1 MKSKKEEMKEKIK
14 QSWKRFRLA
23 WLVLLTGLGF
33 LSFRSIEDNYFEIS
47 RNLDIFTTALRE
59 LTVYY
64 VDPIDPEQ
72 MMNEGIYAMLES
84 LDPYTT
90 FIPEEEAEDYRFM
103 TTGQYGGIGAL
114 IGQRNDEVI
123 ITDPY
128 EGFPA
133 QKTGL
138 MAGDVIQSI
147 DGKSV
152 KGKKYDEVSRM
163 LKGQPGTPLQIV
175 VKREGEE
182 QSISKSL
189 VREEIQI
196 KNVAYSGVVENDIGY
211 IRLTGFTD
219 LAGAEVKSAVED
231 LIRNKKVKGIILDLR
246 GNPGGLLHEAINVT
260 NVFVDKGQEIVS
272 TRGKVKEWEKTY
284 RTMNPAVDSRIPL
297 AVLVNSGAA
306 SASEIVSGSLQ
317 DLDRAIVIG
326 QRTFGKGLVQTT
338 RPLNYNTQL
347 KITTAKYYIPSG
359 RCIQAV
365 DYANRNPDGSVG
377 KVPDSLIH
385 EFKTRKGRKV
395 YDGGGINP
403 DYSTEVKYL
412 SSVGQ
417 ALVSN
422 YLVFDYATQFRLKN
436 PDIGNAVTFRL
447 SEEQYAD
454 FVKYAMARNYEYKT
468 ETMRRLEDLK
478 EKAQKEKYFD
488 HIRPQYEA
496 VLIGLS
502 GDKQR
507 DLDLNKS
514 EIRELLENEI
524 VSRYYYQKGRL
535 EAGMNE
541 DEDIQLAVKALHD
554 PALYQ
559 AIFNRSYKP

>member
-1 MKSKKEEMKEKIK
+1 MKEKIK
-14 QSWKRFRLA
+14 QSWKRFRLG
-23 WLVLLTGLGF
+23 WLVLLSGLGF
-33 LSFRSIEDNYFEIS
+33 ISFRSIEDNYFEIS

-72 MMNEGIYAMLES
+72 MVNEGIYAMLES

-133 QKTGL
+133 QKAGL
-138 MAGDVIQSI
+138 MAGDVIRSI

-175 VKREGEE
+175 VMREGNE
-182 QSISKSL
+182 QAISKSL

-219 LAGAEVKSAVED
+219 LAGAEVKTAVEE

-260 NVFVDKGQEIVS
+260 NVFVEKGQEIVS
-272 TRGKVKEWEKTY
+272 TRGKVKEWEKAY
-284 RTMNPAVDSRIPL
+284 KTMNPAVDSRIPL

-365 DYANRNPDGSVG
+365 DYAHRNPDGSVG
-377 KVPDSLIH
+377 KVPDSLIN

-422 YLVFDYATQFRLKN
+422 YLVFDYATQFRIKN
-436 PDIGNAVTFRL
+436 PVIGNALTFHL
-447 SEEQYAD
+447 SEEQYGD
-454 FVKYAMARNYEYKT
+454 FVKYAMARDYEYKT
-468 ETMRRLEDLK
+468 ETMRRLEELK
-478 EKAQKEKYFD
+478 EKAEKEKYFE
-488 HIRPQYEA
+488 HIRPQYDA
-496 VLIGLS
+496 VMKGLS

-507 DLDLNKS
+507 DLELNKT

-535 EAGMNE
+535 EAGISE

-554 PALYQ
+554 PAVYQ
-559 AIFNRSYKP
+559 SILNRSYKP

>member
-1 MKSKKEEMKEKIK
+1 MKEKIK
-14 QSWKRFRLA
+14 QSWKRFRLG
-23 WLVLLTGLGF
+23 WLVLLSGLGF
-33 LSFRSIEDNYFEIS
+33 ISFRSIEDNYFEIS

-72 MMNEGIYAMLES
+72 MVNEGIYAMLES

-133 QKTGL
+133 QKAGL
-138 MAGDVIQSI
+138 MAGDVIRSI

-175 VKREGEE
+175 VMREGNE
-182 QSISKSL
+182 QAISKSL

-219 LAGAEVKSAVED
+219 LAGAEVKSAVEE
-231 LIRNKKVKGIILDLR
+231 LIRNRKVKGIILDLR

-297 AVLVNSGAA
+297 TVLVNSGAA

-365 DYANRNPDGSVG
+365 DYAHRNPDGSVG
-377 KVPDSLIH
+377 KVPDSLIN

-422 YLVFDYATQFRLKN
+422 YLVFDYATQFRIKN
-436 PDIGNAVTFRL
+436 PVIGNALTFHL
-447 SEEQYAD
+447 SEEQYGD
-454 FVKYAMARNYEYKT
+454 FVKYAMARDYEYKT
-468 ETMRRLEDLK
+468 ETMRRLEELK
-478 EKAQKEKYFD
+478 EKAEKEKYFE
-488 HIRPQYEA
+488 HIRPQYDA
-496 VLIGLS
+496 VMKGLS

-507 DLDLNKS
+507 DLELNKT

-535 EAGMNE
+535 EAGISE

-554 PALYQ
+554 PAVYQ
-559 AIFNRSYKP
+559 SILNRSYKP

>member
-1 MKSKKEEMKEKIK
+1 MKEKIK
-14 QSWKRFRLA
+14 QSWKRFRLG
-23 WLVLLTGLGF
+23 WLVLLSGLGF
-33 LSFRSIEDNYFEIS
+33 ISFRSIEDNYFEIS

-72 MMNEGIYAMLES
+72 MVNEGIYAMLES

-133 QKTGL
+133 QKAGL
-138 MAGDVIQSI
+138 MAGDVIRSI

-175 VKREGEE
+175 VIREGEE
-182 QSISKSL
+182 QAISKSL

-219 LAGAEVKSAVED
+219 LAGAEVKTAVEE

-297 AVLVNSGAA
+297 TVLVNSGAA

-365 DYANRNPDGSVG
+365 DYAHRNPDGSVG
-377 KVPDSLIH
+377 KVPDSLIN

-422 YLVFDYATQFRLKN
+422 YLVFDYATQFRIKN
-436 PDIGNAVTFRL
+436 PVIGNALTFHL
-447 SEEQYAD
+447 SEEQYGD
-454 FVKYAMARNYEYKT
+454 FVKYAMARDYEYKT
-468 ETMRRLEDLK
+468 ETMRRLEELK
-478 EKAQKEKYFD
+478 EKAEKEKYFE
-488 HIRPQYEA
+488 HIRPQYDA
-496 VLIGLS
+496 VMKGLS

-507 DLDLNKS
+507 DLELNKT

-535 EAGMNE
+535 EAGISE

-554 PALYQ
+554 PAVYQ
-559 AIFNRSYKP
+559 SILNRSYKP